1 MTGGSILPVRDSGV
15 IHQQLPREIRA
26 FWFCCLSLFRYYR
39 CCLWLLE
46 VVLFSVTDL
55 REGSRCEKRGGLEY
69 GDGGCGFLAGVMIT
83 IVGSGGWATVV
94 IGLKGGFGDGGKRR
108 WRLALKAAGSAT
120 GEMLGFV
127 RKPDK
132 TKDKMR
138 KDKHKN

>member
-55 REGSRCEKRGGLEY
+55 VSLGAVGVCWVAVCGGLVMRWTTR
-69 GDGGCGFLAGVMIT
+69 GDCLARERAVDVRSVEVWSMAMGAVVFLPA
-83 IVGSGGWATVV
+83 
-94 IGLKGGFGDGGKRR
+94 
-108 WRLALKAAGSAT
+108 
-120 GEMLGFV
+120 
-127 RKPDK
+127 
-132 TKDKMR
+132 
-138 KDKHKN
+138 